1 MFARSKYGR
10 DRIVSQ
16 EKQLIVIPDSPIRP
30 ESVNHESPVTPIRKN
45 LEQGDRKAVL
55 AQIPIERAVVSP
67 ECRLAM
73 IDEPR
78 GLAADRFR
86 LLWMALRDRKR
97 VSQIKTV
104 LVTSPLPMDGKSTV
118 AANLATVLTERGKS
132 SVLLVESDLHRPA
145 FCNMFGLSSGPGL
158 AECLQDGV
166 SPLSVI
172 RRVDPVPVYLL
183 KAGEAK
189 GSPSELLQ
197 SALLPTMLENL
208 AGLFD
213 WILID
218 SPPLAPLSDAV
229 LLSKYADAIFLVVRA
244 RNTPRDE
251 VKRAVNLLGA
261 DRVTGIIF
269 NGAERLNKVYSK
281 YSEYYG
287 KHK

>member
-1 MFARSKYGR
+1 M
-10 DRIVSQ
+10 SQ
-16 EKQLIVIPDSPIRP
+16 EKQLIVVPDSSNRP
-30 ESVNHESPVTPIRKN
+30 EGVSHESPITPIRKN
-45 LEQGDRKAVL
+45 LDQGERKTVL
-55 AQIPIERAVVSP
+55 AQIQVETATVSP
-67 ECRLAM
+67 ECRLTM
-73 IDEPR
+73 VDEPR

-132 SVLLVESDLHRPA
+132 SVLLVESDLHRPSI
-145 FCNMFGLSSGPGL
+145 CNMFGLSGGPGL
-158 AECLQDGV
+158 AECIQDGL

-172 RRVDPVPVYLL
+172 RRVDPAPFYLL

-189 GSPSELLQ
+189 GSPSDLLQ
-197 SALLPTMLENL
+197 STLFPTILENI

-229 LLSKYADAIFLVVRA
+229 LLSKHADAIFLVVRA

-287 KHK
+287 KHR